1 MENLR
6 LEQVRDNK
14 MRQQIRENSYELRE
28 LEEKL
33 RAAYMNK
40 ERAAQIAE
48 KKAEILELESSEIAL
63 NKQMQAELEKSK
75 EHEIKQ
81 QKLKDQAAVIYQQ
94 ELEKQLL
101 EQEHKKQLE
110 YEEFLKNKLMID
122 DSVRKV
128 NEE

>member
-48 KKAEILELESSEIAL
+48 KKAEILELEESEIKL
-63 NKQMQAELEKSK
+63 NAQMQSELQKS
-75 EHEIKQ
+75 EDHDIKQ
-81 QKLKDQAAVIYQQ
+81 QKLRDQAAIVYQQ

-101 EQEHKKQLE
+101 EQEHKKQME

-122 DSVRKV
+122 D
-128 NEE
+128 